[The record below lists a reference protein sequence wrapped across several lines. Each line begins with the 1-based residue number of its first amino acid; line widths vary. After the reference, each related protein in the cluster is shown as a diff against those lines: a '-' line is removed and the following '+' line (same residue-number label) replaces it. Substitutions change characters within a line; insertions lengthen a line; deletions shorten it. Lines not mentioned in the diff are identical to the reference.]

1 MTDAQLKRPFDVR
14 VVLVRPIYER
24 NIGAASRAMANM
36 GFKQLILIEPQ
47 CELTYEA
54 QQAAATGQ
62 YALQNAITYAS
73 WDEFF
78 EKEPRGIMLTTTAR
92 DGRGRQVQDMAKT
105 LQHLKST
112 DPQFQKKSNDELTI
126 HLVFGPEDA
135 GLNAKDI
142 SNSNYSCTIP
152 TYGDNTSLNLA
163 QAVLLALFI
172 IRSELGGERT
182 KLDGQQKPKAQ
193 QKKPPVFPE
202 ESMRVWLEE
211 MGFNLDNKK
220 INVFTTLK
228 RMMLQNVPS
237 AKEFRV
243 FEIVMQQS
251 TRKLRELNELKGR
264 KKSNTKRES

>member
-1 MTDAQLKRPFDVR
+1 MTDAISSAARAFDVR

-24 NIGAASRAMANM
+24 NVGSTSRAMANM
-36 GFKQLILIEPQ
+36 GFKNLILIDPQ
-47 CELTYEA
+47 CTLTYEA

-62 YALQNAITYAS
+62 YALQNAKIYSS
-73 WDEFF
+73 WDAFYES
-78 EKEPRGIMLTTTAR
+78 EPRGIMLTTTAR
-92 DGRGRQVQDMAKT
+92 DGRGRQVEELGKT
-105 LQHLKST
+105 LQHLKKS
-112 DPQFQKKSNDELTI
+112 DPHFTRKSDQELCI

-142 SNSNYSCTIP
+142 ANSNYSCTIP
-152 TYGDNTSLNLA
+152 TYGDNTSLNLS

-182 KLDGQQKPKAQ
+182 RLDGQQKPKAL
-193 QKKPPVFPE
+193 QKKPLVFPDQ
-202 ESMRVWLEE
+202 SMRTWLEE

-237 AKEFRV
+237 TKEFRV
-243 FEIVMQQS
+243 LEIVLQQS
-251 TRKLRELNELKGR
+251 TRKLRELNKIKEKQK
-264 KKSNTKRES
+264 KKS

>member
-1 MTDAQLKRPFDVR
+1 MTEKKFKRPFDVR

-36 GFKQLILIEPQ
+36 GFKHLILIDPQ
-47 CELTYEA
+47 CELTFEA

-62 YALQNAITYAS
+62 EALQNIKIYKS
-73 WDEFF
+73 WDEFYS
-78 EKEPRGIMLTTTAR
+78 KEPRGIMLSTTAR
-92 DGRGRQVQDMAKT
+92 DGRGRQVQELGQT
-105 LQHLKST
+105 LQNLKST
-112 DPQFQKKSNDELTI
+112 DPQFTKESSTELTI

-135 GLNAKDI
+135 GLNTQDLA
-142 SNSNYSCTIP
+142 NSHFSCTIP
-152 TYGDNTSLNLA
+152 TFGNNTSLNLA
-163 QAVLLALFI
+163 QAVFLALFI

-182 KLDGQQKPKAQ
+182 RLDGQQKPKAQ
-193 QKKPPVFPE
+193 QKKPPVFPDKT
-202 ESMRVWLEE
+202 MRVWLQE

-243 FEIVMQQS
+243 LEIVLQQS
-251 TRKLRELNELKGR
+251 TRKLRELNELKEKHKPR
-264 KKSNTKRES
+264 KEK

>member
-1 MTDAQLKRPFDVR
+1 MTDQILKRPFDVR

-24 NIGAASRAMANM
+24 NVGAASRAMANM
-36 GFKQLILIEPQ
+36 GFSRLILVDPK

-62 YALQNAITYAS
+62 EALQNVKIYPS
-73 WDEFF
+73 WDDFYES
-78 EKEPRGIMLTTTAR
+78 EPRGIMLTTTAR
-92 DGRGRQVQDMAKT
+92 DGRGRQVQELGET

-112 DPQFQKKSNDELTI
+112 DPQFQKTSTEVLTI

-152 TYGDNTSLNLA
+152 TFGSNTSLNLA

-172 IRSELGGERT
+172 IRSELGGERAR
-182 KLDGQQKPKAQ
+182 LDGQQKPKAQ
-193 QKKPPVFPE
+193 QKKPPVFPDQ
-202 ESMRVWLEE
+202 SMRTWLQE
-211 MGFNLDNKK
+211 MGFKIDNKK
-220 INVFTTLK
+220 INVYTTLK

-243 FEIVMQQS
+243 LEIVLQQS

-264 KKSNTKRES
+264 KKK

>member
-1 MTDAQLKRPFDVR
+1 MTDPVLKRPFNVR

-24 NIGAASRAMANM
+24 NVGAASRAMANM
-36 GFKQLILIEPQ
+36 GFKHLILIDPK

-54 QQAAATGQ
+54 QQAAASGQ
-62 YALQNAITYAS
+62 EALQNIRIYPS
-73 WDEFF
+73 WDDFF
-78 EKEPRGIMLTTTAR
+78 EAEPRGVMITTTAR
-92 DGRGRQVQDMAKT
+92 DGRGRQVQELGKT
-105 LQHLKST
+105 LELLKST
-112 DPQFQKKSNDELTI
+112 DPQFKKKSNDVLTI

-152 TYGDNTSLNLA
+152 TYGTNTSLNLA

-172 IRSELGGERT
+172 IRSELGGERA
-182 KLDGQQKPKAQ
+182 KLDGQQKPKAL
-193 QKKPPVFPE
+193 QKKPAVFPDK
-202 ESMRVWLEE
+202 SMRVWLEE

-237 AKEFRV
+237 TKEFRV
-243 FEIVMQQS
+243 LEIVLQQS
-251 TRKLRELNELKGR
+251 TRKLRELNELKGH
-264 KKSNTKRES
+264 KKSKS